1 MRNMI
6 CIIQCNYPVIRKWQ
20 TNGSDVGI
28 CIKVDGLLE
37 SQHSKVLNWNWI
49 ISIIRMFNN
58 LVHAGNKT
66 IRLVVIKGVMLSKY
80 YL

>member
-1 MRNMI
+1 M
-6 CIIQCNYPVIRKWQ
+6 
-20 TNGSDVGI
+20 GI

-58 LVHAGNKT
+58 LVHAGNQA